1 MPINKEQFTGISN
14 KVKDCLDILSEL
26 PEGEKK
32 QLAILMIAQTVS
44 PKFAAETANFMLDLD
59 KWENLQMS
67 YYSFSDSLPK
77 KLYVIRLSDP
87 NQAPGVRTEVI
98 TAASPKRAVEIARE
112 KWPEAE
118 GMMVVDS
125 RDLI

>member
-1 MPINKEQFTGISN
+1 
-14 KVKDCLDILSEL
+14 
-26 PEGEKK
+26 
-32 QLAILMIAQTVS
+32 
-44 PKFAAETANFMLDLD
+44 
-59 KWENLQMS
+59 MS
-67 YYSFSDSLPK
+67 YYSFSSSLAK

>member
-14 KVKDCLDILSEL
+14 KVKDCLNILSEL

-59 KWENLQMS
+59 EWKNL
-67 YYSFSDSLPK
+67 
-77 KLYVIRLSDP
+77 
-87 NQAPGVRTEVI
+87 
-98 TAASPKRAVEIARE
+98 
-112 KWPEAE
+112 
-118 GMMVVDS
+118 
-125 RDLI
+125 

>member
-44 PKFAAETANFMLDLD
+44 PKFAAETANFMLELD
-59 KWENLQMS
+59 KWEN
-67 YYSFSDSLPK
+67 K
-77 KLYVIRLSDP
+77 
-87 NQAPGVRTEVI
+87 E
-98 TAASPKRAVEIARE
+98 
-112 KWPEAE
+112 
-118 GMMVVDS
+118 
-125 RDLI
+125 